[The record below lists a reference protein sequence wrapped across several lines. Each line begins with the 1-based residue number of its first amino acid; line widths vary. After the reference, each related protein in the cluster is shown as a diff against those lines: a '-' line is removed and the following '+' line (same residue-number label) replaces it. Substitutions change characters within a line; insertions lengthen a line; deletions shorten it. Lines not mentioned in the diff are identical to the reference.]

1 VGIDG
6 VIAIAEFIPLEC
18 ADDTNI
24 YVFWV
29 FQTKV
34 EEQDEDELADAH
46 TETDSYGQLSIKE
59 DLFGFVGRSL
69 ISLWKKNNLVIIDAD
84 SMIYIIGS
92 ELEHLQL
99 EPLGIMKLD
108 EFISDILITTGS
120 KDYLGLG

>member
-34 EEQDEDELADAH
+34 EEQDEDEQTHILKQIH
-46 TETDSYGQLSIKE
+46 TANFQSKKICSDLS
-59 DLFGFVGRSL
+59 DVL
-69 ISLWKKNNLVIIDAD
+69 
-84 SMIYIIGS
+84 
-92 ELEHLQL
+92 
-99 EPLGIMKLD
+99 
-108 EFISDILITTGS
+108 
-120 KDYLGLG
+120 

>member
-6 VIAIAEFIPLEC
+6 VIAEFIPLEC

-46 TETDSYGQLSIKE
+46 TETDSYQLSIKE
-59 DLFGFVGRSL
+59 DLFGCDVL
-69 ISLWKKNNLVIIDAD
+69 
-84 SMIYIIGS
+84 
-92 ELEHLQL
+92 
-99 EPLGIMKLD
+99 
-108 EFISDILITTGS
+108 
-120 KDYLGLG
+120 